1 MENHRFVKYFTI
13 LLGGMLFFSIPLFLL
28 AYSDETTHPA
38 LTDEIVDHFNRFY
51 PERALSASQKELMK
65 LGSREEDEET
75 RWLQHFYDPIYNR
88 GLMTLGKEWENA
100 KSWSQNTL
108 AQASEDGVWKDST
121 YGSIFSLFSS
131 DSDFSWERAIYEYAW
146 EDKNRAMLALG
157 HVLHLLED
165 ASVPDHTRNDPH
177 PHITELFSISN
188 ASPYEVWTKK
198 FTPDNLA
205 LRINESPITLG
216 SLNGYFDSMAG
227 YSNRN
232 FFSKDTVL
240 ANDYALPQ
248 IEGIIY
254 ENSQFFAYTFDEK
267 SQKYKLVKMVVDF
280 SDSTRLIP
288 FFDNNDSVLTDY
300 WSRLSKQAVL
310 HGAGAVKL
318 FFDEVEKE
326 KATKTLYNKNRS
338 WLAKTAE
345 KVVDGVKSASGKAVD
360 GIKNISEKAIGGV
373 KSAFGSVSSGMI
385 GAYGGLAGIFFGGED
400 SAMPQEP
407 DTRNTEPQESTITPP
422 PPAQT
427 SAPSP
432 SARIDTGNTSS
443 NNQPRASVIPIAS
456 PPPSQTTSPFLPI
469 AGVGGAPPKESS
481 PSAETT
487 SAPAPQ
493 IVDTGTTTAST
504 TTSATASTTA
514 TTTAPSA
521 ESPVSIA
528 PPTIFEPTASTS
540 IFGTTTLTFLGT
552 AEPNRIIRETATNAS
567 TTSDTN
573 GAWML
578 TLFSLPEGTTTLT
591 FFAEDTEGHISSGTP
606 RIIFIYLSEAT
617 SSPPDDTPP
626 PRAPAG
632 PMPGPLVGDIAEIPM
647 LYSPRSLVITNDGAK
662 ALIADGNRV
671 SELDLESGSVRIV
684 ARGLETPTRMAIE
697 ANGETALLLEA
708 GKPEFPGDP
717 IGRILRVNILTG
729 EKTTLATG
737 FIDPRGIAIEREG
750 ETALVRADSGIY
762 RLDLLTGSTT
772 LLAYASING
781 DIAIGASST
790 SAFFLTEELY
800 RGIGVIKKIDL
811 ATDEVATIAGPLEGS
826 IRGDAIEVSPDGT
839 FALVIVAAGDSGIK
853 KIDLATGEESYL
865 FSTGPAPF
873 GSYSITDIAISPDAS
888 EVLFWWTSP
897 NEGFMLSRINLENR
911 EFRTMARARM
921 PRAIAITQDEDSI
934 IAADQVFFGWIF
946 DEVELDSGIG
956 TRLAG
961 FAENAISFALFPS
974 DTEIV
979 TTNVSYDFI
988 SSIKRINL
996 TNGLI
1001 STIATNLPSQAI
1013 QIAIEPNGETALVS
1027 AIGMLLR
1034 VNLTTGET
1042 TVISDSISDAGPIAI
1057 EKSGTSA
1064 LLAIPRGSTT
1074 DLLRVDLTSSTT
1086 PEYIANIDVS
1096 GAPVGIGVD
1105 PDGESAVIAFTN
1117 ALVRVNLATGETTPI
1132 LSILCEE
1139 ATIRDMALEST
1150 GETALVTHDTC
1161 GLIRVRVK

>member
-108 AQASEDGVWKDST
+108 AQASEDGIWKDST

-146 EDKNRAMLALG
+146 GDKNRAILALG

-280 SDSTRLIP
+280 SDSTKLIP

-326 KATKTLYNKNRS
+326 RATKTLYNKNRS
-338 WLAKTAE
+338 WLTKTTE
-345 KVVDGVKSASGKAVD
+345 KVVDGVKSV
-360 GIKNISEKAIGGV
+360 
-373 KSAFGSVSSGMI
+373 FGSVSSGVI

-432 SARIDTGNTSS
+432 SARIDTGTTSS
-443 NNQPRASVIPIAS
+443 NNKPRASVIPIAS

-469 AGVGGAPPKESS
+469 AGVGGAPPKEKS
-481 PSAETT
+481 PSGET
-487 SAPAPQ
+487 AIALAPQ
-493 IVDTGTTTAST
+493 IVEAGTT
-504 TTSATASTTA
+504 TASTTA
-514 TTTAPSA
+514 TTTVPSV
-521 ESPVSIA
+521 E
-528 PPTIFEPTASTS
+528 PPTILEPGAGTST
-540 IFGTTTLTFLGT
+540 FATTTLIFLGA
-552 AEPNRIIRETATNAS
+552 AEPNRIIREIITNAS
-567 TTSDTN
+567 TTSDTD

-578 TLFSLPEGTTTLT
+578 ALFSLPEGTTTLT
-591 FFAEDTEGHISSGTP
+591 FFAEDFAGNISSGTP
-606 RIIFIYLSEAT
+606 RIIFIYLPEAT

-626 PRAPAG
+626 PALVG
-632 PMPGPLVGDIAEIPM
+632 PIPGPLVGDIAEIPM
-647 LYSPRSLVITNDGAK
+647 LYSPKSLVITNDGAK
-662 ALIADGNRV
+662 ALIADGNRI
-671 SELDLESGSVRIV
+671 SELELASGRVRIV
-684 ARGLETPTRMAIE
+684 ARGLENPTRMAIE
-697 ANGETALLLEA
+697 ASGETALLLEA

-729 EKTTLATG
+729 EKTILATG
-737 FIDPRGIAIEREG
+737 FINPRGIAIEREG
-750 ETALVRADSGIY
+750 ETALVRTDSGIY

-772 LLAYASING
+772 LFAYTNING
-781 DIAIGASST
+781 DIAVGPGAT
-790 SAFFLTEELY
+790 QAFFLTEEIFQGL
-800 RGIGVIKKIDL
+800 GVIKKIDL
-811 ATDEVATIAGPLEGS
+811 ATDEVTTIAGPLEGS
-826 IRGDAIEVSPDGT
+826 IRGDAIELSPDGT
-839 FALVIVAAGDSGIK
+839 FALVIVSAGDSGIK

-873 GSYSITDIAISPDAS
+873 GSYSITDIALSPDAS
-888 EVLFWWTSP
+888 EVFFWWTSP
-897 NEGFMLSRINLENR
+897 NEGLMLSSINLTNR
-911 EFRTMARARM
+911 EFKTIARARA
-921 PRAIAITQDEDSI
+921 PRAIAITQNGSSI
-934 IAADQVFFGWIF
+934 ITASPTYFGWYF
-946 DEVELDSGIG
+946 DEVELENGIG

-996 TNGLI
+996 TTGLI

-1013 QIAIEPNGETALVS
+1013 YIAIEPNGETALVS
-1027 AIGMLLR
+1027 TIGMLLR

-1042 TVISDSISDAGPIAI
+1042 TVIADQIDGAGPIAI
-1057 EKSGTSA
+1057 DSTGANAFLASSNGITTS
-1064 LLAIPRGSTT
+1064 
-1074 DLLRVDLTSSTT
+1074 LLRVDLASGTT
-1086 PEYIANIDVS
+1086 TRIADMDAV
-1096 GAPVGIGVD
+1096 GVLAGIGLD
-1105 PDGESAVIAFTN
+1105 PDGENAVVGSAG
-1117 ALVRVNLATGETTPI
+1117 ALVRVNLLTGETTPI
-1132 LSILCEE
+1132 LSMLCEE
-1139 ATIRDMALEST
+1139 ASIRNMALEST

-1161 GLIRVRVK
+1161 GLVRVRVK

>member
-108 AQASEDGVWKDST
+108 AQASEDGIWKDST

-146 EDKNRAMLALG
+146 GDKNRAILALG

-280 SDSTRLIP
+280 SDSTKLIP

-326 KATKTLYNKNRS
+326 RATKTLYNKNRS
-338 WLAKTAE
+338 WLTKTTE
-345 KVVDGVKSASGKAVD
+345 KVVDGVKSV
-360 GIKNISEKAIGGV
+360 
-373 KSAFGSVSSGMI
+373 FGSVSSGVI

-432 SARIDTGNTSS
+432 SARIDTGTTSS
-443 NNQPRASVIPIAS
+443 NNKPRASVIPIAS

-469 AGVGGAPPKESS
+469 AGVGGAPPKEKS
-481 PSAETT
+481 PSGET
-487 SAPAPQ
+487 AIALAPQ
-493 IVDTGTTTAST
+493 IVEAGTT
-504 TTSATASTTA
+504 TASTTA
-514 TTTAPSA
+514 TTTVPSV
-521 ESPVSIA
+521 E
-528 PPTIFEPTASTS
+528 PPTILEPGAGTST
-540 IFGTTTLTFLGT
+540 FATTTLIFLGA
-552 AEPNRIIRETATNAS
+552 AEPNRIIREIITNAS
-567 TTSDTN
+567 TTSDTD

-578 TLFSLPEGTTTLT
+578 ALFSLPEGTTTLT
-591 FFAEDTEGHISSGTP
+591 FFAEDFAGNISSGTP
-606 RIIFIYLSEAT
+606 RIIFIYLPEAT

-626 PRAPAG
+626 PALVG
-632 PMPGPLVGDIAEIPM
+632 PIPGPLVGDIAEIPM
-647 LYSPRSLVITNDGAK
+647 LYSPKSLVITNDGAK
-662 ALIADGNRV
+662 ALIADGNRI
-671 SELDLESGSVRIV
+671 SELELASGRVRIV
-684 ARGLETPTRMAIE
+684 ARGLENPTRMAIE
-697 ANGETALLLEA
+697 ASGETALLLEA

-729 EKTTLATG
+729 EKTILATG
-737 FIDPRGIAIEREG
+737 FINPRGIAIEREG
-750 ETALVRADSGIY
+750 ETALVRTDSGIY

-772 LLAYASING
+772 LFAYTNING
-781 DIAIGASST
+781 DIAVGPGAT
-790 SAFFLTEELY
+790 QAFFLTEEIFQGL
-800 RGIGVIKKIDL
+800 GVIKKIDL
-811 ATDEVATIAGPLEGS
+811 ATDEVTTIAGPLEGS
-826 IRGDAIEVSPDGT
+826 IRGDAIELSPDGT
-839 FALVIVAAGDSGIK
+839 FALVIVSAGDSGIK

-873 GSYSITDIAISPDAS
+873 GSYSITDIALSPDAS
-888 EVLFWWTSP
+888 EVFFWWTSP
-897 NEGFMLSRINLENR
+897 NEGLMLSSINLTNR
-911 EFRTMARARM
+911 EFKTIARARA
-921 PRAIAITQDEDSI
+921 PRAIAITQNGSSI
-934 IAADQVFFGWIF
+934 ITASPTYFGWYF
-946 DEVELDSGIG
+946 DEVELENGIG

-996 TNGLI
+996 TTGLI

-1013 QIAIEPNGETALVS
+1013 YIAIEPNGETALVS

-1064 LLAIPRGSTT
+1064 LLAIPRGPFTE
-1074 DLLRVDLTSSTT
+1074 LLQVDLTSSTT
-1086 PEYIANIDVS
+1086 PEHIANIDVS

-1105 PDGESAVIAFTN
+1105 PDDESAVIAFTS
-1117 ALVRVNLATGETTPI
+1117 ALVRVNLATGETTTI
-1132 LSILCEE
+1132 LSMLCEE
-1139 ATIRDMALEST
+1139 ASIRNMALEST

-1161 GLIRVRVK
+1161 GLVRVRVK